1 MKFVVVDA
9 AEEIFPVLSPASLLY
24 VVFPQINFL
33 EPAFSFLLEFISSIL
48 TVFSGRHPIP
58 DLVHALIPSFFI

>member
-9 AEEIFPVLSPASLLY
+9 AKKMFPVLSPTSLLY
-24 VVFPQINFL
+24 VVFPQRTFL

-48 TVFSGRHPIP
+48 TVFSCRHPIP
-58 DLVHALIPSFFI
+58 DWVHALIPSFFI